1 MVATNTISA
10 DTITPAS
17 SLRKFLI
24 IVVFFSVLLPRRERI
39 EICQTDPKFLFRAE
53 NSAEAAETPFD
64 RELQQNCL
72 SQATDEDF
80 RELLQSTADAVTTIT
95 A

>member
-1 MVATNTISA
+1 LSDRSEI
-10 DTITPAS
+10 PFP
-17 SLRKFLI
+17 SL
-24 IVVFFSVLLPRRERI
+24 
-39 EICQTDPKFLFRAE
+39 

-95 A
+95 T

>member
-1 MVATNTISA
+1 LL
-10 DTITPAS
+10 S
-17 SLRKFLI
+17 S
-24 IVVFFSVLLPRRERI
+24 
-39 EICQTDPKFLFRAE
+39 FLFCYQGERE
-53 NSAEAAETPFD
+53 LRFVRQIRNSFSELKNSAEAAETPFD

-95 A
+95 T